1 MKKRTRQTLI
11 ADILKRETIGNQ
23 SELVEALRDKGI
35 EVTQA
40 TISRDIK
47 EMKLIKTKS
56 KKGTFHY
63 RLPET
68 SPSYIPEELGRLLSG
83 SLVHV
88 SYQRDKVLLKTTPG
102 SATAIARIIEEEY
115 LDYLFTVMTD
125 EDKVL
130 LFCLDKKEAYQ
141 LYQSFST
148 YVIK

>member
-56 KKGTFHY
+56 KKELFIIGY
-63 RLPET
+63 RKQVRR
-68 SPSYIPEELGRLLSG
+68 I
-83 SLVHV
+83 
-88 SYQRDKVLLKTTPG
+88 YQKN
-102 SATAIARIIEEEY
+102 
-115 LDYLFTVMTD
+115 
-125 EDKVL
+125 
-130 LFCLDKKEAYQ
+130 
-141 LYQSFST
+141 
-148 YVIK
+148 

>member
-56 KKGTFHY
+56 KKETFHY

-125 EDKVL
+125 DDKVL

-148 YVIK
+148 YVTK

>member
-56 KKGTFHY
+56 KK
-63 RLPET
+63 E
-68 SPSYIPEELGRLLSG
+68 
-83 SLVHV
+83 
-88 SYQRDKVLLKTTPG
+88 
-102 SATAIARIIEEEY
+102 
-115 LDYLFTVMTD
+115 LFTIDYPKQVRRI
-125 EDKVL
+125 
-130 LFCLDKKEAYQ
+130 YQ
-141 LYQSFST
+141 
-148 YVIK
+148 KN